1 MRSHQIGLLAAML
14 GLAVPL
20 QAQQNFPSR
29 PIRIIIPST
38 PGSTQDILA
47 RLIGP
52 KLTDSFRQPVVVEN
66 RPGAS
71 GILGIMQVVKA
82 TPDGYTLMAM
92 GPGYAVLAATRDN
105 LPYDALKDL
114 RGVAQIGY
122 NTAALLVYPGLGV
135 KSVKELIAYAQARPG
150 KILFGASAAG
160 SSTHMNG
167 ERFRLVAGIQARH
180 VGFKGQPEFL
190 IEIAAG
196 RVQFGVSGIGAAMS
210 LIKNGQLL
218 PLAITSQ
225 KRAATL
231 PDVPTSAEVLPGWG
245 NDGSHALYAP
255 AATPRL
261 IIHQLNREVA
271 RALDAPELRER
282 LSTMD
287 FNIHTL
293 TPDEFDKTL
302 QNDIALFTRIAREA
316 GLRAK

>member
-1 MRSHQIGLLAAML
+1 
-14 GLAVPL
+14 
-20 QAQQNFPSR
+20 
-29 PIRIIIPST
+29 
-38 PGSTQDILA
+38 
-47 RLIGP
+47 
-52 KLTDSFRQPVVVEN
+52 
-66 RPGAS
+66 
-71 GILGIMQVVKA
+71 
-82 TPDGYTLMAM
+82 
-92 GPGYAVLAATRDN
+92 
-105 LPYDALKDL
+105 
-114 RGVAQIGY
+114 
-122 NTAALLVYPGLGV
+122 
-135 KSVKELIAYAQARPG
+135 
-150 KILFGASAAG
+150 
-160 SSTHMNG
+160 MNG

-225 KRAATL
+225 KRAAAL

-293 TPDEFDKTL
+293 TPDEFDKAL

>member
-1 MRSHQIGLLAAML
+1 MQFNQASLLAAML
-14 GLAVPL
+14 AVLMPVH
-20 QAQQNFPSR
+20 AQQNFPSK
-29 PIRIIIPST
+29 PIRIVIPT
-38 PGSTQDILA
+38 TAGNTQDILA

-52 KLTDSFRQPVVVEN
+52 KLSDSFKQPVVIEN
-66 RPGAS
+66 RPGAA

-92 GPGYAVLAATRDN
+92 GPGYAILAATRDN
-105 LPYDALKDL
+105 LPYDPLKDL

-122 NTAALLVYPGLGV
+122 NTAALLVYPGLNV
-135 KSVKELIAYAQARPG
+135 KSVKEFIAYAQARPG
-150 KILFGASAAG
+150 KMLFGASTAG
-160 SSTHMNG
+160 SAAHMNG

-225 KRAATL
+225 KRAAAL
-231 PDVPTSAEVLPGWG
+231 PDVPTAAEVLPGWG

-255 AATPRL
+255 AATPRA
-261 IIHQLNREVA
+261 IVHQLHKEVM

-293 TPDEFDKTL
+293 TPDEFDKAL

>member
-82 TPDGYTLMAM
+82 TPDGYTLMAR

-225 KRAATL
+225 KRAAAL

-271 RALDAPELRER
+271 RALDAPELREL

-293 TPDEFDKTL
+293 TPDEFDKAL

>member
-1 MRSHQIGLLAAML
+1 MRSNHVWLLAAML
-14 GLAVPL
+14 ALTAPVH
-20 QAQQNFPSR
+20 AQQNFPSK
-29 PIRIIIPST
+29 PIRIIVPST

-47 RLIGP
+47 RLVGP
-52 KLTDSFRQPVVVEN
+52 KLSDTFKQPVVVEN
-66 RPGAS
+66 RPGAA

-92 GPGYAVLAATRDN
+92 GPGYAVLAASRDN
-105 LPYDALKDL
+105 LPYDAIKDL

-150 KILFGASAAG
+150 KILFGVSAAG
-160 SSTHMNG
+160 SSTHINA
-167 ERFRLVAGIQARH
+167 ERFRLAAGIQAKH

-210 LIKNGQLL
+210 LIRNGQLL

-225 KRAATL
+225 KRAAAL
-231 PDVPTSAEVLPGWG
+231 PDVPTAAEVLPGWG
-245 NDGSHALYAP
+245 NDGSHALFAP
-255 AATPRL
+255 ATTPRA
-261 IIHQLNREVA
+261 IVQQLNREVN
-271 RALDAPELRER
+271 RALDAPDLRER
-282 LSTMD
+282 LSGID
-287 FNIHTL
+287 FNIHTA
-293 TPDEFDKTL
+293 TPEEFDKAL
-302 QNDIALFTRIAREA
+302 QSDIVLFTRIAKEA

>member
-29 PIRIIIPST
+29 PNRIIIPST
-38 PGSTQDILA
+38 PGSTQYILA

-225 KRAATL
+225 KRAAAL

-293 TPDEFDKTL
+293 TPDEFDKAL